1 LPVGILAALGVEQ
14 LYRWVAPEAWLKK
27 AVLFAII
34 FCLLSVE
41 VVTYRPYRTS
51 IEAWNARIAAL
62 KSRLPTPMPTN
73 ALVFVTNQGN
83 EGFYLPELDGM
94 ILAQDLIVPTLNGYS
109 GNVPPGYLE
118 ALPCYSPLNRL
129 IAHATYRN
137 QEKSAPRAL
146 IDQIVT
152 VSLTPCPHEPAI
164 AFMGEISEEQV
175 WGIHLEIEGFTIRK
189 GQLDARIVARNAASV
204 DFNTVSIEG
213 KPVRLSW
220 RFTPLSPTGAR
231 LAEPGWDPRQDLTWS
246 IVPGAHAQ
254 VDLSADLPRVAGHY
268 RFEISLVQEGVFWFH
283 DRGMSIAGI
292 SITVDPAP

>member
-41 VVTYRPYRTS
+41 VVTYRPYRAS

-73 ALVFVTNQGN
+73 ALVFVTNRGN

-94 ILAQDLIVPTLNGYS
+94 ILAQDLNVPTLNGYS
-109 GNVPPGYLE
+109 GNRPPGYLE
-118 ALPCYSPLNRL
+118 ASPCYSYRNRL
-129 IAHATYRN
+129 NAYAAHR
-137 QEKSAPRAL
+137 KM
-146 IDQIVT
+146 DQSVLQTLADRVIT
-152 VSLTPCPHEPAI
+152 FSLTPCPHEPVI
-164 AFMGEISEEQV
+164 AFTGEISEEQV
-175 WGIHLEIEGFTIRK
+175 RGIHLEVQDVTIRK
-189 GQLDARIVARNAASV
+189 GQLEARIMARNTASV

-213 KPVRLSW
+213 IPVRLSW
-220 RFTPLSPTGAR
+220 RFAPLSPTGAR
-231 LAEPGWDPRQDLTWS
+231 LAEPSWDPRQDLTWS
-246 IVPGAHAQ
+246 IVPGGHAQ
-254 VDLSADLPRVAGHY
+254 VDLSTDLPKVAGNY

-283 DRGMSIAGI
+283 DRGMSIPGI
-292 SITVDPAP
+292 PITIDPVR